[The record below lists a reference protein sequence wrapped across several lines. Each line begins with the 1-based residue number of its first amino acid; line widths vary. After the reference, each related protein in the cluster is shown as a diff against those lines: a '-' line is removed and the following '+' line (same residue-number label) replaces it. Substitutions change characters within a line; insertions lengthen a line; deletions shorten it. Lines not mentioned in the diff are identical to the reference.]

1 MLNKAMSLEEFEVE
15 YQAAIDDV
23 LNQMQTLV
31 LLLAC
36 AETKT
41 VEIGDSLQSIRQMT
55 ASFLTEQRKQSI
67 IDTVCPSLNETM
79 GLRETERELQ
89 QVLPRS

>member
-1 MLNKAMSLEEFEVE
+1 MNLEEFEVE
-15 YQAAIDDV
+15 YQAAIDNV

-36 AETKT
+36 AEAKT

-55 ASFLTEQRKQSI
+55 ASFLIEQRKQSPVG
-67 IDTVCPSLNETM
+67 TGCSPLSETIE
-79 GLRETERELQ
+79 LRETERELQ
-89 QVLPRS
+89 QILLRS